1 MSLQG
6 QASSTIRSYISGISF
21 KCKVLNIFDPT
32 QNFVVK
38 KMFTGLSRL
47 DKRHDLRMPVTLSI
61 LNKIIPSLP
70 SVCSSNYE
78 SILFSAVF
86 TIAFF
91 GFFRVGELVQN
102 TRSDVG
108 HALQTSN
115 VKILTSINALEIR
128 IPISKT
134 DQLGR
139 GATIVLPAT
148 NQVVCPVQAVKA
160 YLQLRPNFL
169 GSFFRHLS
177 GSPLTRYQF
186 VAVLKSVLQAV
197 GVDSTLYSSHSF
209 RIGAATSASLA
220 GISDEKIAQLGRWKS
235 DSFKTYIR
243 IPKFY

>member
-1 MSLQG
+1 ML
-6 QASSTIRSYISGISF
+6 
-21 KCKVLNIFDPT
+21 
-32 QNFVVK
+32 
-38 KMFTGLSRL
+38 TGLSRL

-102 TRSDVG
+102 TRTDVG
-108 HALQTSN
+108 HILQTSN
-115 VKILTSINALEIR
+115 VKILTSVNALEIR

-169 GSFFRHLS
+169 WSFFRHLS

>member
-38 KMFTGLSRL
+38 KMLTGLSRL

-61 LNKIIPSLP
+61 LSKIIPSLP
-70 SVCSSNYE
+70 RVCSSNYE

-134 DQLGR
+134 DQFGR
-139 GATIVLPAT
+139 GAIIVLPAT
-148 NQVVCPVQAVKA
+148 NQVVKA

-169 GSFFRHLS
+169 WSFFRHLS

-197 GVDSTLYSSHSF
+197 GW
-209 RIGAATSASLA
+209 I
-220 GISDEKIAQLGRWKS
+220 QLFTRP
-235 DSFKTYIR
+235 IL
-243 IPKFY
+243 